1 MLEETVTREDVTVE
15 FKTEATEVASVL
27 QNTENAIGLLPQ
39 PFVTVACSQNEALRI
54 ALDLTE
60 EWDKVQGE
68 EKSSLVTG
76 VTVVRNEFLEEHP
89 EAVKIFLEEHK
100 SSADF
105 VNQNVEEAA
114 AWIESYDIVKAAVAT
129 KAIPYCN
136 ITCITGKDMKD
147 KLSGYLNSLFEQNK
161 ESVGGQLPDEAFY
174 YTK

>member
-1 MLEETVTREDVTVE
+1 MTVE

-105 VNQNVEEAA
+105 VNQNVDGSYGIPKELWRGHFSGAVLPNS
-114 AWIESYDIVKAAVAT
+114 IEQIEQFCVNAS
-129 KAIPYCN
+129 CF
-136 ITCITGKDMKD
+136 ITARSTRMLIR
-147 KLSGYLNSLFEQNK
+147 LRELFQRDVERM
-161 ESVGGQLPDEAFY
+161 
-174 YTK
+174 